1 MGCRS
6 IVRLRLSIIGVECGM
21 WNVECERRVDNE
33 TRRWEGFEARKIGI
47 SSRVEAEAVCTS
59 RRE

>member
-21 WNVECERRVDNE
+21 WNVRDESTTKRGDGRDSKRERSGSARELKQKPSVRVDEND
-33 TRRWEGFEARKIGI
+33 
-47 SSRVEAEAVCTS
+47 
-59 RRE
+59 